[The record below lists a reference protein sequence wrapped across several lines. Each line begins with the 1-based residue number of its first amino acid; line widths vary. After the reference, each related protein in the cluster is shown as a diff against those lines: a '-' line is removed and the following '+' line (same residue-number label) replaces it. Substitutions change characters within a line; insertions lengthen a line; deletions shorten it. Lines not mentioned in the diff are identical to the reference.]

1 MVSIGLAPLRKSDF
15 PFAVSL
21 TQSEGW
27 GFSSED
33 FDRFVAYEPD
43 GCLLATIDEVPVGLI
58 TSISY
63 GNVGWIGNV
72 IVTPEHRR
80 RTVGR
85 VLLEGAIGHLEARG
99 VPTIRLNS
107 YETAIEFYRRFGFV
121 EEHGVQRYV
130 GERTRPAPERGP
142 TPSSA
147 TWQAILEFDRRCFG
161 ADRSRVLLRL
171 AQDFPGLCIAHATP
185 FEAAGYVLG
194 KTAPGGSEAGPLVA
208 LGEEAQAR
216 ELLTQLCA
224 RLPPGPVEVGLSE
237 VNVWAASLAA
247 SLGLRRSFRAVQMRR
262 GPPLE
267 GEQPHALIAVGGFE
281 KG

>member
-1 MVSIGLAPLRKSDF
+1 VGSIGLAPLRKADI

-27 GFSSED
+27 GFSPED
-33 FDRFVAYEPD
+33 FERFVVYEPD
-43 GCLLATIDEVPVGLI
+43 GCLLATIEEMPVGLI
-58 TSISY
+58 TSVSY
-63 GNVGWIGNV
+63 GTVGWIGNV
-72 IVTPEHRR
+72 IVAPEHRR
-80 RTVGR
+80 HTVGR
-85 VLLEGAIGHLEARG
+85 VLLEGALAHLEERG

-107 YETAIEFYRRFGFV
+107 YETAIGFYRRFGFV

-130 GERTRPAPERGP
+130 GELTRPAPEHGP

-147 TWQAILEFDRRCFG
+147 TWQAILEFDRQCLG

-185 FEAAGYVLG
+185 FEATGYVLG
-194 KTAPGGSEAGPLVA
+194 KTAPSGSEAGPLVA
-208 LGEEAQAR
+208 VGGEAQAR
-216 ELLTQLCA
+216 ELLTRLCA
-224 RLPPGPVEVGLSE
+224 RLPPGPAEVGLSE
-237 VNVWAASLAA
+237 VNAWAAPLAA

-262 GPPLE
+262 GPPVE
-267 GEQPHALIAVGGFE
+267 GEQLSALIAVGGFE